1 MKTMGSPKS
10 QSLTTE
16 ALRVVFDAAP
26 DAMIVVD
33 REGCIRALNARVEE
47 LFGYDSEELLGSEV
61 EMLVPIELRDEHRRI
76 RAAYTEAP
84 TVRPIGVGLEISGQ
98 HKNGAMIPVDISL
111 SPVRIDGE
119 TLIIAAVR
127 DVTERNRLREW
138 GVSALRAAEE
148 ERERI
153 ALELH
158 DDMAQRL
165 AALMVRLRLA
175 RLAPDT
181 EERENLMEEMRGE
194 IQECAEAVRQ
204 IARGLR
210 PPALDEVGVV
220 AAIQAHVRSLRD
232 SGALTVEVRVERG
245 PVVPRLS
252 RDTEL
257 ALYRVVQEALA
268 NAMRHSQAA
277 TVVVHIRTGPAGI
290 SAIIEDDGLGFDP
303 AQVGLGGLGIVG
315 MRERARNAGGELAI
329 DSHPGAGTRVRVA
342 IPSMGSGGEG
352 DKAD

>member
-1 MKTMGSPKS
+1 MKATRSPKS
-10 QSLTTE
+10 ESLTTE

-33 REGCIRALNARVEE
+33 QEGRIRALNARVEE
-47 LFGYDSEELLGSEV
+47 LFGYDPTELLGGDV
-61 EMLVPIELRDEHRRI
+61 ETLVPLELRDEHRRI

-84 TVRPIGVGLEISGQ
+84 TPRPIGVGLDISAR
-98 HKNGAMIPVDISL
+98 HKSGAMIPVDISL

-119 TLIIAAVR
+119 ILIIAAVR

-138 GVSALRAAEE
+138 GVAALRAAEE

-165 AALMVRLRLA
+165 AALLVRLRLA
-175 RLAPDT
+175 RQAPDT
-181 EERENLMEEMRGE
+181 EEREELMEGMRGE
-194 IQECAEAVRQ
+194 IQECADAVRR

-220 AAIQAHVRSLRD
+220 AAIQSHVRSLVE
-232 SGALTVEVRVERG
+232 SGELTIKVEVEPSPG
-245 PVVPRLS
+245 AARLN

-277 TVVVHIRTGPAGI
+277 AVVVRIRTGPAGI
-290 SAIIEDDGLGFDP
+290 SATIEDDGRGFDP
-303 AQVGLGGLGIVG
+303 AQVGLRGLGIVG

-342 IPSMGSGGEG
+342 IPSLGSGGDVDG
-352 DKAD
+352 PD

>member
-1 MKTMGSPKS
+1 VKTMGSPKS
-10 QSLTTE
+10 ESLTTE

-26 DAMIVVD
+26 DAIVVVD
-33 REGCIRALNARVEE
+33 EQGLIRAFNVRVEE
-47 LFGYDSEELLGSEV
+47 LFGYEPEELLGRDIEI
-61 EMLVPIELRDEHRRI
+61 LVPGELRSRHREE
-76 RAAYTEAP
+76 RATYSAAP
-84 TVRPIGVGLEISGQ
+84 TVRPIGTGIELSGQ
-98 HKNGAMIPVDISL
+98 HKSGAMIPVDICL
-111 SPVRIDGE
+111 SPVRIDGA
-119 TLIIAAVR
+119 TFVIAAVR
-127 DVTERNRLREW
+127 DVTERDRLREW

-175 RLAPDT
+175 RQAPES
-181 EERENLMEEMRGE
+181 EERESLMDEMRGE
-194 IQECAEAVRQ
+194 IQECADAVRR

-210 PPALDEVGVV
+210 PPALEVGVV

-232 SGALTVEVRVERG
+232 SGELTVEVQVERG
-245 PVVPRLS
+245 PGVPRLS

-268 NAMRHSQAA
+268 NAMRHSQADA
-277 TVVVHIRTGPAGI
+277 VVVRIRTGSAGI
-290 SAIIEDDGLGFDP
+290 SAMIEDDGLGFDP
-303 AQVGLGGLGIVG
+303 AQLGLRGLGIVG

-342 IPSMGSGGEG
+342 VPSIGSGGDG
-352 DKAD
+352 DETD

>member
-10 QSLTTE
+10 ESLTTE
-16 ALRVVFDAAP
+16 ELRVVFDAAP
-26 DAMIVVD
+26 DAMVVVD
-33 REGCIRALNARVEE
+33 EQGRIRALNVRVEE
-47 LFGYDSEELLGSEV
+47 LFGYEPEELLGRDIEL
-61 EMLVPIELRDEHRRI
+61 LVPGEMRSRHREG
-76 RAAYTEAP
+76 RATYSAAP
-84 TVRPIGVGLEISGQ
+84 TARPIGTGLELSGL
-98 HKNGAMIPVDISL
+98 HKSGAMIPVDICL
-111 SPVRIDGE
+111 SPAQIDGE
-119 TLIIAAVR
+119 AFVVAAVR

-175 RLAPDT
+175 RQAPEL
-181 EERENLMEEMRGE
+181 EERESLMDEMRGE
-194 IQECAEAVRQ
+194 IQECAEAVRR

-220 AAIQAHVRSLRD
+220 AAIQSHVRSLRD
-232 SGALTVEVRVERG
+232 SGELTLEVQVERG
-245 PVVPRLS
+245 PIVPRLN

-277 TVVVHIRTGPAGI
+277 AVVVRIRTGPAGI
-290 SAIIEDDGLGFDP
+290 SAMIEDDGLGFDP
-303 AQVGLGGLGIVG
+303 AQVGLRGLGIVG

-342 IPSMGSGGEG
+342 IPSIGSGGDG
-352 DKAD
+352 DEAD

>member
-1 MKTMGSPKS
+1 METVGSPKS
-10 QSLTTE
+10 ESLTAE

-26 DAMIVVD
+26 DALIVVD
-33 REGCIRALNARVEE
+33 QEGCIKALNARVEE
-47 LFGYDSEELLGSEV
+47 LFGYDPEELLGRDIEA
-61 EMLVPIELRDEHRRI
+61 LVPLEVRDEHRQI
-76 RAAYTEAP
+76 RATYTEAP
-84 TVRPIGVGLEISGQ
+84 TPRPIGVGLEISGQ
-98 HKNGAMIPVDISL
+98 HKSGAMIPVDISL

-119 TLIIAAVR
+119 VLIIAAVR

-175 RLAPDT
+175 RQAPDRD
-181 EERENLMEEMRGE
+181 EREGLMEGMRDE
-194 IQECAEAVRQ
+194 IQECAEAVRR

-232 SGALTVEVRVERG
+232 SGELTVKVEIERG
-245 PVVPRLS
+245 PGAPRLN

-277 TVVVHIRTGPAGI
+277 AVVVRIHTGPAGI
-290 SAIIEDDGLGFDP
+290 SAIIEDDGRGFDP
-303 AQVGLGGLGIVG
+303 ARVGLRGLGIIG

-329 DSHPGAGTRVRVA
+329 ESHPGAGTRVRVV
-342 IPSMGSGGEG
+342 IPSIRTGGDG
-352 DKAD
+352 DQPD

>member
-1 MKTMGSPKS
+1 MKTARSPKS
-10 QSLTTE
+10 ESLAAE
-16 ALRVVFDAAP
+16 ALRAVFDAAP
-26 DAMIVVD
+26 DGMIVVD
-33 REGCIRALNARVEE
+33 KEGRIRALNARVEE
-47 LFGYDSEELLGSEV
+47 LFGYEPKELIGRDV
-61 EMLVPIELRDEHRRI
+61 EILVPLEVGKQHRHD
-76 RAAYTEAP
+76 RAEYSSAP
-84 TVRPIGVGLEISGQ
+84 TPRPMGVGLDLAGRHKSG
-98 HKNGAMIPVDISL
+98 ATFPVDVSL
-111 SPVRIDGE
+111 SPVRVDGE
-119 TLIIAAVR
+119 TLVIAAVR

-175 RLAPDT
+175 RQAPEKD
-181 EERENLMEEMRGE
+181 ERESLMEGMRGE
-194 IQECAEAVRQ
+194 IQECAEAVRR

-232 SGALTVEVRVERG
+232 SGELTIEVQVERG
-245 PVVPRLS
+245 PGAPRLN

-268 NAMRHSQAA
+268 NVMRHAGA
-277 TVVVHIRTGPAGI
+277 RGVIVRIRTGPAGI
-290 SAIIEDDGLGFDP
+290 SAMVEDDGRGFDP
-303 AQVGLGGLGIVG
+303 TRVGLRGLGIVG
-315 MRERARNAGGELAI
+315 MRERARNAGGELSI
-329 DSHPGAGTRVRVA
+329 DSHPGGGTRVRVM
-342 IPSMGSGGEG
+342 IPSLGSGGDG
-352 DKAD
+352 DRPD